1 MRSRMTPSPK
11 RSNISVTQIVAK
23 NENDIRGFR
32 RLSGSSVDRAGN
44 PAWQHRYPQET
55 VTQVTTDGGKRRH
68 ASLKPDPWGQ
78 ATLKPA
84 VRESFDS
91 KERCSFDQP
100 LKQVAFSCNEHKK
113 NHPQIGGGSHFMQKP
128 SRCYFSSVACPV
140 LFFLR

>member
-1 MRSRMTPSPK
+1 MTPSPK

-44 PAWQHRYPQET
+44 PAWQHRYPEQT

-68 ASLKPDPWGQ
+68 GSLKPDPWGQ

-84 VRESFDS
+84 IRE
-91 KERCSFDQP
+91 SFDQP
-100 LKQVAFSCNEHKK
+100 LKRVAFSCNEHKK
-113 NHPQIGGGSHFMQKP
+113 TTPRSGVVPISCKSQAVAIFPRWPVP
-128 SRCYFSSVACPV
+128 SCFS
-140 LFFLR
+140 

>member
-1 MRSRMTPSPK
+1 MTTSPK

-128 SRCYFSSVACPV
+128 RRCYFSSVACPV

>member
-1 MRSRMTPSPK
+1 MTPSPK

-44 PAWQHRYPQET
+44 PAWQHRYPEET
-55 VTQVTTDGGKRRH
+55 VTQVATDGGKRRH
-68 ASLKPDPWGQ
+68 GSLKPDPWGQ

-84 VRESFDS
+84 IRESFDS

-100 LKQVAFSCNEHKK
+100 LKRVAFSCNEHKK
-113 NHPQIGGGSHFMQKP
+113 TTPRSGVVPISCKSQAVAIFPRWPVP
-128 SRCYFSSVACPV
+128 SCFS
-140 LFFLR
+140 